1 MIPLKHLPVFRS
13 ARDLLHV
20 AKLSAE
26 FVQTHLEDLN
36 LNKSDNEW
44 VLKTLQICVL
54 FFYLNFYLNT
64 FHSNN
69 Y

>member
-1 MIPLKHLPVFRS
+1 MIPLKHLPVFRKRS
-13 ARDLLHV
+13 RFATCSSV
-20 AKLSAE
+20 E

-36 LNKSDNEW
+36 LNRSDNEW